1 MKKEKSSTNIW
12 IWFIVLFALWQLF
25 KFSVLRENGFI
36 KKLFTPE
43 KNKELIEENRKERM
57 KELIDKIIK
66 EKNLKK
72 D

>member
-1 MKKEKSSTNIW
+1 MSKKNIKTKKSSTNIW

-25 KFSVLRENGFI
+25 KFGVLRDGF
-36 KKLFTPE
+36 KKEPFTPE
-43 KNKELIEENRKERM
+43 KNKELDSDKM
-57 KELIDKIIK
+57 KEIIEKIIK

>member
-12 IWFIVLFALWQLF
+12 IWFFVLFALWQLF
-25 KFSVLRENGFI
+25 KFGVLRENGFI